1 MGIMRKRNLF
11 FGVIIVLSLAFFY
24 IRYNIF
30 VTSEEKIVSEFNKYQ
45 LYIAK
50 DVSSDISD
58 YFNDLYSADYKIVG
72 IEGSANLRNKET
84 LKRMLKYLSDYYV
97 ESIALYNS
105 SGILIATSD
114 SSYFKSS
121 LDNSI
126 TNSRQLPGYF
136 VSRKINDYKEST
148 ATNYFNLIAPAGRLN
163 KNGVAQQRPAYWID
177 YRINSSKFF
186 QYQIRKNGLLN
197 SSQTIWIIDNNGYVI
212 FQQDHPEMTHKNFYD
227 MNNECLNCH
236 SSNSYL
242 TEIKNIPEGSFKY
255 DLKNSKGK
263 TASFTTL
270 NLGSYKW
277 KIVISTESGEVSH
290 FIIFNGIKTF
300 LLFTVFLTI
309 LILFSFYIVKLDHKQ
324 ANYGIELKHLNEKN
338 KLLQKIAQNEERY
351 RQLVENSPDVIGIIQ
366 NGKIVFINKAGIE
379 IINAKYESEI
389 LGKDYNSFLTL
400 AGLADS
406 AEKMKTIF
414 SYSSPQVYEAVIR
427 SIDGELIS
435 VEVISLSI
443 MYKEKP
449 AVQFMAKNITER
461 KQAEEK
467 INLLA
472 QAIKS
477 TGEGISITDLDNNI
491 LYVNDSFL
499 SMFGYREEELI
510 GRHISIVRSEN
521 NPEPFIEEVRIS
533 TIKRGWSGELINK
546 KKDGTEFPIYLNTSS
561 VIDEQG
567 KPYALVG
574 ITRDITERKL
584 FQESLQKSE
593 AKYRKLFTEMKSAF
607 ALNEIVLNGEG
618 KFIDFITV
626 EVNGAFEKLLDLK
639 RENVIGKKAGEILP
653 PAEFDKLIK
662 IFSPLAAEGRS
673 INFKI
678 FSLATQKHF
687 EGNAYCPG
695 PGKFAVFFSDATDKI
710 KAENL
715 LMESEE
721 RYRTLFD
728 ISPDSIYVHRNDRI
742 LYANSSGLRLLG
754 AESFDQLADISVL
767 SLVHP
772 DNRQTVTG
780 RINKVKFEGES
791 LPRINEKFKRMDG
804 TYVDVEV
811 AAGPVVIDGQPASLV
826 VARDITERKL
836 AEEKLMAYRE
846 NLENLVNERTREL
859 NITNLKLQQEIRKQ
873 KEFEMI
879 LKESLD
885 KEKELNELKT
895 RFISTTSHEFRTPLT
910 SILSSAEL
918 IQRYESKWSREKIN
932 EHLNRIK
939 YSVDYLAGLLDDI
952 LTISR
957 TETGK
962 IKYEPQTT
970 DLYLLCEES
979 IQHAKVHSSMM
990 HKFIFNYGL
999 KDRLFNLDSKLIKY
1013 ILINLLSNAFK
1024 YSPGGGTVELGVSEE
1039 DSWLIFKIRDEGIG
1053 IPEADMKYLF
1063 EPFHRG
1069 ANVKNIPGTGLG
1081 LSIVKKA
1088 VEFHLGKIN
1097 CETTENGGT
1106 NFIITIPS
1114 GRKNDKEHTGN

>member
-11 FGVIIVLSLAFFY
+11 FGVVIALSLAFFY

-30 VTSEEKIVSEFNKYQ
+30 VTSEEKIIGEFNKYQ

-114 SSYFKSS
+114 SSYFKGS

-136 VSRKINDYKEST
+136 VSRKINDYKESA

-177 YRINSSKFF
+177 YRINSLKFF

-366 NGKIVFINKAGIE
+366 DGKIVFINKAGIE

-584 FQESLQKSE
+584 
-593 AKYRKLFTEMKSAF
+593 
-607 ALNEIVLNGEG
+607 
-618 KFIDFITV
+618 
-626 EVNGAFEKLLDLK
+626 
-639 RENVIGKKAGEILP
+639 
-653 PAEFDKLIK
+653 
-662 IFSPLAAEGRS
+662 
-673 INFKI
+673 
-678 FSLATQKHF
+678 
-687 EGNAYCPG
+687 
-695 PGKFAVFFSDATDKI
+695 
-710 KAENL
+710 
-715 LMESEE
+715 
-721 RYRTLFD
+721 
-728 ISPDSIYVHRNDRI
+728 
-742 LYANSSGLRLLG
+742 
-754 AESFDQLADISVL
+754 
-767 SLVHP
+767 
-772 DNRQTVTG
+772 
-780 RINKVKFEGES
+780 
-791 LPRINEKFKRMDG
+791 
-804 TYVDVEV
+804 
-811 AAGPVVIDGQPASLV
+811 
-826 VARDITERKL
+826 

-939 YSVDYLAGLLDDI
+939 YSVDYLTGLLDDI

-1024 YSPGGGTVELGVSEE
+1024 YSPGGGMVELGVSEE
-1039 DSWLIFKIRDEGIG
+1039 DSRLIFKIRDEGIG

-1069 ANVKNIPGTGLG
+1069 ANVNNIPGTGLG

-1106 NFIITIPS
+1106 NFIIAIPS
-1114 GRKNDKEHTGN
+1114 GRKK